1 MFWLNQFCLHK
12 HCRKMSQRCIKI
24 SGFDD
29 TDHLENVLTLSK
41 KHNLITAGKCPVVL
55 TEMSSFVATNDLE
68 IEMKLPE
75 ILVSVEPTNFSHL
88 RAPFVSP
95 SYNIQ
100 VKFLFIY
107 HSVG

>member
-1 MFWLNQFCLHK
+1 
-12 HCRKMSQRCIKI
+12 MSQHRIKI

-29 TDHLENVLTLSK
+29 TNHPENVLT
-41 KHNLITAGKCPVVL
+41 HDLITAGKCPIVL
-55 TEMSSFVATNDLE
+55 PELFSFVATNNLE
-68 IEMKLPE
+68 IEIKLPE

-88 RAPFVSP
+88 CAPFVSP